1 MGRCQNNSGKIKTQ
15 RRKESYMGM
24 GERNETGR
32 ELPGHGVE
40 GQFGNQGA

>member
-24 GERNETGR
+24 GKEMKQ
-32 ELPGHGVE
+32 E
-40 GQFGNQGA
+40 GSCQGMV